1 MELADVRDSKSRGGD
16 TVRVRPPPPAPAR
29 RKRPIA
35 CDELFH
41 FLAKLFARSFCCSSL
56 SQKVTL
62 GSPVRL
68 QAPSQRLAVA
78 TNFLRMRGQTLF
90 AYGRNRFALRA
101 FCLVPKFSPASKPD
115 RNCLPASSLRATYPL
130 RRAFSFPCKA
140 HRALILLLLASQLS
154 LLPEVGYPPK
164 EKGGSRGS
172 LLSLWE
178 RYCKKG

>member
-29 RKRPIA
+29 RKRHIA

-41 FLAKLFARSFCCSSL
+41 FLAKLIARSFCCSSL

-78 TNFLRMRGQTLF
+78 TNFLRVRGQTLF

-101 FCLVPKFSPASKPD
+101 FCFAGDFRPRPNQIEPD
-115 RNCLPASSLRATYPL
+115 RACQLVASDISIATSIFISLPSSSLTSSAAPRFPTGPAAGERLPAQRERRLPWEPPFSLG
-130 RRAFSFPCKA
+130 
-140 HRALILLLLASQLS
+140 ALL
-154 LLPEVGYPPK
+154 
-164 EKGGSRGS
+164 
-172 LLSLWE
+172 
-178 RYCKKG
+178 

>member
-1 MELADVRDSKSRGGD
+1 MEFTDVRDSKSRGGD

-29 RKRPIA
+29 RKRHIA

-41 FLAKLFARSFCCSSL
+41 FLAKLIARSFCCSSL

-78 TNFLRMRGQTLF
+78 TNFLRVRGQTLF

-115 RNCLPASSLRATYPL
+115 RNRLPASSLRATYPL
-130 RRAFSFPCKA
+130 RRVFHFIAKLIA
-140 HRALILLLLASQLS
+140 HFFCCS
-154 LLPEVGYPPK
+154 LLPNRPCCRGAVTRPKRKEAPVGA
-164 EKGGSRGS
+164 SF
-172 LLSLWE
+172 SLWE